1 MEMDKNNTADSANDL
16 GNYLYF
22 GGQKIP
28 IRHDFSPLNPELCRA
43 LGVNQDDMR
52 EACAS
57 MQVHICYT
65 PLSSRALNALMR
77 YGIQTVDDV
86 KAKTDKELLAL
97 RNFGKG
103 CLSEVHR
110 LFPDRVRERKI
121 IKTPRIRDKERFSEI
136 VQMRLDG
143 QTIRG
148 IAKKYGIS
156 YQRVHQILQ
165 QAGIKTDYC
174 LTTENA
180 ELNSLM
186 TATPDEARNP

>member
-1 MEMDKNNTADSANDL
+1 MENNVNHDIAATEKDL
-16 GNYLYF
+16 GDYLYF

-28 IRHDFSPLNPELCRA
+28 IRHNFSPFNPELCRA
-43 LGVNQDDMR
+43 MGVDEADLQ

-65 PLSSRALNALMR
+65 PLSIRALNSLMR
-77 YGIQTVDDV
+77 GGIQTVEDV

-103 CLSEVHR
+103 CLAEVYR
-110 LFPDRVRERKI
+110 LFPDRVRVRKV
-121 IKTPRIRDKERFSEI
+121 KKPPRIRDEERFADI

-143 QTIRG
+143 QTVRG
-148 IAKKYGIS
+148 IAKKHGIS

-165 QAGIKTDYC
+165 QAGVKTSFSVAAVD
-174 LTTENA
+174 TK
-180 ELNSLM
+180 
-186 TATPDEARNP
+186 PEAGSA